1 MSALTTPTRFTPDDL
16 LRMPDGNATELVA
29 GQLRGQTV
37 SKESVRVAA
46 SVAAVLWQAVRS
58 TRDVEVYGSDLGYRC
73 FRSAPNDVRKPDVSL
88 IRRERLAAL
97 DDPDPGFM
105 PIPADLA
112 VEVLSPND
120 LARDIDEK
128 VKLYLDNGF
137 GVVWVVNPGTRTVLI
152 RRADGSVSILG
163 ENDQITGERFLPG
176 FQCRVGE
183 FFS

>member
-1 MSALTTPTRFTPDDL
+1 
-16 LRMPDGNATELVA
+16 
-29 GQLRGQTV
+29 
-37 SKESVRVAA
+37 
-46 SVAAVLWQAVRS
+46 
-58 TRDVEVYGSDLGYRC
+58 
-73 FRSAPNDVRKPDVSL
+73 
-88 IRRERLAAL
+88 
-97 DDPDPGFM
+97 M